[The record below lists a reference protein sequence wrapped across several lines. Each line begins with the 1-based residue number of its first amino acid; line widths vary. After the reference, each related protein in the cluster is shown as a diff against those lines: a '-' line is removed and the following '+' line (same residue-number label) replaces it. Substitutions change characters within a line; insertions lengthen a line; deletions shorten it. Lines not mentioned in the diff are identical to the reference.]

1 MLDNLNINNNFIHLR
16 VHSNFSLAEGMLSF
30 NDLSNFCNINM
41 QPAIAITDTSNMFGV
56 LEFSLEMIS
65 KGVQPIIGIQVNICD
80 SINEES
86 PLGEVVLIAKNKL
99 GYKNLLKISSNLSTN
114 SNFDKFVAHKN
125 LFRYCDGLIILT
137 GGVEK
142 GFIGKPASFG
152 NVELV
157 YDRINL
163 LTNYFQDNLY
173 LELQRHGID
182 SEEIAEPILLKAA
195 NDFNLPIVA
204 TNDCY
209 FISPDKFES
218 HQILSCIDRGHT
230 LSSINRRILT
240 KEHFLKDTK
249 MMTDLF
255 RDLPEA
261 IENTIIIAKRCSFSV
276 ETHKPILPTFP
287 GLKDNNEKDYLF
299 QISSLG
305 LDKRF
310 LSSIDEFCN
319 KTKIIYKERLNKE
332 LNIINEM
339 GFSGYFLIVYDF
351 IKWSKDNN
359 IPVGPGRG
367 SGAGSIVAWS
377 LQITDLDPIKWGLLF
392 ERFLNP
398 ERISM
403 PDFDIDFCQDRREE
417 VIDYVR
423 DRYGHDRVAQIIT
436 FGSLQAKAAI
446 RDVGRVMEMPYG
458 QVDKIAKL
466 IPIVPSN
473 PMTISGAIESEEL
486 LKKEMNEND
495 QVEKLLLTAMDL
507 EGLNRHVS
515 THAAGLVIGDRPLDE
530 LVPLY
535 KLNEEEI
542 SATQFNMKFV
552 EKAGLVKFDF
562 LGLKTLTVLS
572 KAEDLIKKKI
582 NGFNLQNIKLD
593 DKNTFEMLSTGHTT
607 GVFQLE
613 SAGMKD
619 VLTGLKPDRFEDI
632 IAVVSLYRPGPM
644 ENIPSYINRKHG
656 KEKILYMHPDLEDIL
671 KETYG
676 IFIYQEQVLRAA
688 QILANFSLGSADILR
703 RAMGKKDHEEML
715 QQKNSFLEGAQKKG
729 IDIKNADEI
738 FDQIS
743 AFAGYGFNK
752 SHAAAYALIAYHT
765 AWIKCNFPHEFFASM
780 MSVEHNNVEKL
791 SIFFQDLKKSKIS
804 LHPPC
809 INNSKNYFSIEKSKN
824 NDTYISYSLSSLKNV
839 GNEAVLKIIETREQK
854 GIFKNIDDF
863 LNKVPF
869 NCLGKKLFESL
880 IKAGTF
886 DCLEPNRN
894 KLYNSIDLMLS
905 YSNSL
910 QKERT
915 SNQENLFNNNN
926 ELSLNLPQILD
937 WSLLEKLNNEF
948 SSLGMYLSSHPLDNY
963 SIALKNLNISNSS
976 DLINNSNVNSSKNIQ
991 LCGLVFK
998 IQKRQSSRGKWAV
1011 IYLND
1016 LGGDCEVTLYSDIL
1030 IKYENLLDEKIPL
1043 LVDAEIK
1050 YEINQGFRIIA
1061 KRLRNFNE
1069 YISNAKLNLTIAIK
1083 NITSIKSISTAVK
1096 SLVNGPS
1103 SVYFDFHIEDNYIK
1117 IKVKE
1122 NVKFTQSFLD
1132 QVSNVKGIKS
1142 ITYS

>member
-1 MLDNLNINNNFIHLR
+1 MNINNNFIHLR

-30 NDLSNFCNINM
+30 NDLSNFCNKNL

-65 KGVQPIIGIQVNICD
+65 KGVQPIIGIQVNISD
-80 SINEES
+80 SKNEERS
-86 PLGEVVLIAKNKL
+86 LGEVVLIAKNKI
-99 GYKNLLKISSNLSTN
+99 GYKNLLKLSSNLSTN
-114 SNFDKFVAHKN
+114 IDFDKFISHEN
-125 LFRYCDGLIILT
+125 LIRFCDGLIILT

-142 GFIGKPASFG
+142 GFIGKPASHG
-152 NVELV
+152 NVKLI
-157 YDRINL
+157 YDRLNFLIK
-163 LTNYFQDNLY
+163 YFQDNLY
-173 LELQRHGID
+173 IEIQRHGIN
-182 SEEIAEPILLKAA
+182 SEDIAENILLKVA
-195 NDFNLPIVA
+195 NELNIPIVA

-230 LSSINRRILT
+230 LSSPNRRILT
-240 KEHFLKDTK
+240 REHFLKDTE
-249 MMTDLF
+249 MMTNLF

-276 ETHKPILPTFP
+276 ETHKPILPKFP
-287 GLKDNNEKDYLF
+287 ILKHNNEKDYLF
-299 QISSLG
+299 QIALTG
-305 LDKRF
+305 LERRF
-310 LSSIDEFCN
+310 LSIKFCN
-319 KTKIIYKERLNKE
+319 ETKIIYKERLNKE

-572 KAEDLIKKKI
+572 KAENLIKKKI
-582 NGFNLQNIKLD
+582 SDFNLQKIQLD
-593 DKNTFEMLSTGHTT
+593 DNKTFEMLSTGHTT

-656 KEKILYMHPDLEDIL
+656 KEKILYMHPDLEEVL

-703 RAMGKKDHEEML
+703 RAMGKKDHDEML
-715 QQKNSFLEGAQKKG
+715 QQKKSFLEGTSRKG

-765 AWIKCNFPHEFFASM
+765 AWIKCNFPHEFFAAM
-780 MSVEHNNVEKL
+780 MSVEFNNVEKL

-804 LHPPC
+804 LYPPC
-809 INNSKNYFSIEKSKN
+809 INKSKNYFSIEKLKN
-824 NDTYISYSLSSLKNV
+824 NDKYISYSLSSLKNV
-839 GNEAVLKIIETREQK
+839 GNEAVLEIIETRDQK
-854 GIFKNIDDF
+854 GLFKNIDDF

-880 IKAGTF
+880 IKAGAF

-894 KLYNSIDLMLS
+894 KLYNSIDLMLN

-915 SNQENLFNNNN
+915 ANQENLFNIDNNN
-926 ELSLNLPQILD
+926 VLSINLPEILD

-948 SSLGMYLSSHPLDNY
+948 SSLGMYLSNHPLDKF
-963 SIALKNLNISNSS
+963 SIVLKNLNITNSS
-976 DLINNSNVNSSKNIQ
+976 DLINKSNTNSSNNIQ
-991 LCGLVFK
+991 LCGLIFK
-998 IQKRQSSRGKWAV
+998 IQKRQSPRGKWATLH
-1011 IYLND
+1011 LND
-1016 LGGDCEVTLYSDIL
+1016 LGGDCEVTLYTEIL
-1030 IKYENLLDEKIPL
+1030 IKYENLLDEKKPIL
-1043 LVDAEIK
+1043 IDAEIK
-1050 YEINQGFRIIA
+1050 YEFNQGYRIIA
-1061 KRLRNFNE
+1061 KRLRSFDE

-1083 NITSIKSISTAVK
+1083 DINSIKSISKALE
-1096 SLVNGPS
+1096 SLANGPS
-1103 SVYFDFHIEDNYIK
+1103 TVYFEFDIDENNVQ

-1122 NVKFTQSFLD
+1122 NIKFTQCFLE
-1132 QVSNVKGIKS
+1132 QVSKVKGIKS
-1142 ITYS
+1142 IIYS